1 MSGANSK
8 AERSACRALW
18 RRLERLGFEADALR
32 ELNSLRRFFR
42 EREFCAEDG
51 AAGVIPPA
59 KLRSAARAALFV
71 ALRAVVPE
79 HAVAG
84 EAKKKI
90 RELGL

>member
-8 AERSACRALW
+8 AERAACRALW

-32 ELNSLRRFFR
+32 ELNSLQLFFR
-42 EREFCAEDG
+42 AGEFCAEDG

-71 ALRAVVPE
+71 ALRAVV
-79 HAVAG
+79 
-84 EAKKKI
+84 AKKKI

>member
-18 RRLERLGFEADALR
+18 RRLERLGFEAAALR
-32 ELNSLRRFFR
+32 ELNSLQRFFR
-42 EREFCAEDG
+42 AGEFCAEDG

-71 ALRAVVPE
+71 ALRDVVPE

-84 EAKKKI
+84 VAKKKI